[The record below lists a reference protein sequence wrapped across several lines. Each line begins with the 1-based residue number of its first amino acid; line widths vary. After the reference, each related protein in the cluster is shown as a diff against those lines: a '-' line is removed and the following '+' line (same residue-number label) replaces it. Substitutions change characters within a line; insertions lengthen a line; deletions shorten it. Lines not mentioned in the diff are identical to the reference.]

1 MQVSNSDVL
10 WPPWLAGRWRS
21 LLLACLCALMAVFA
35 AAADS
40 PPVPS
45 VSAATAAQVVPAA
58 RFAKNV
64 AIITIETGD
73 APIDW
78 TTAYSVKRRIKLAEE
93 AGAEA
98 IVFKLDTPG
107 GELGAVLEICQAIK
121 SSSIK
126 NSVAWIAPRAY
137 SGGAVIALACREIVA
152 EENCSFG
159 DAAIIRIGAG
169 GLEQLGQTE
178 RAKVLAPLLTEVV
191 DSARRAGYD
200 EKLVQGFV
208 TIGVQLWLIENSQTG
223 ERMFVD
229 PAEYQFLFGE
239 APAPGTPALAS
250 VPQSVMDMPV
260 IAPAAGSE
268 EGRPS
273 GLRRGRAVRKQMPVG
288 GTDGPPAMT
297 SDANTGTKDA
307 SAPSGSDAEYQPAEA
322 MTEKP
327 EPFVPASEQLGKG
340 LVDEVSNALVER
352 SSRRLLSKADVG
364 KWKVIEYTSD
374 GNTVYTMKTG
384 QMERY
389 GLLAERVNNEEQ
401 LRSFFG
407 ATTVRVL
414 EPQWSESLVRVLT
427 SRWMQGLLI
436 VIFLIS
442 LFLEMTHPG
451 LILPGT
457 VAGLALL
464 CLVGPPIL
472 IGAAGWWHVIAIVAG
487 ILLLLV
493 EVLLLPGM
501 LAPGLIGVLLLFGGL
516 LAALM
521 PGGARGMFPGESS
534 SAAVLYP
541 AAMLAGSTLV
551 AGIAIF
557 FITKHLPSLP
567 LFGRLVIQN
576 DFTGRTAL
584 AGGNTGAA
592 GATATHELL
601 SDGSLEIG
609 AVGVATTP
617 LRPAGKVMFGDRVV
631 DVLSSEG
638 FVAAGTRV
646 RLIEAE
652 RMRLVVQPMLG
663 RGDNAGT
670 GNTQGGVG

>member
-1 MQVSNSDVL
+1 MQASNLDVF
-10 WPPWLAGRWRS
+10 WPRWLAGSWRS
-21 LLLACLCALMAVFA
+21 VLSACLCAFVAVLA
-35 AAADS
+35 AAADA
-40 PPVPS
+40 PPAPS
-45 VSAATAAQVVPAA
+45 SSTASTTQVVPAA
-58 RFAKNV
+58 RFARNV

-73 APIDW
+73 SPIDW
-78 TTAYSVKRRIKLAEE
+78 TTAYSTKRRIKLAEE

-98 IVFKLDTPG
+98 MVFKLDTPG

-121 SSSIK
+121 SSAIK

-152 EENCSFG
+152 EDNSSFG

-169 GLEQLGQTE
+169 GLEQMGQTE

-208 TIGVQLWLIENSQTG
+208 TIGVQLWLIENPQTG
-223 ERMFVD
+223 ERLFVD
-229 PAEYQFLFGE
+229 PVEYQFLFGE

-297 SDANTGTKDA
+297 SDAKAGTKDA
-307 SAPSGSDAEYQPAEA
+307 STTTGSDAEYQPAEA
-322 MTEKP
+322 MMENP
-327 EPFVPASEQLGKG
+327 EPFVPASPQLGKK
-340 LVDEVSNALVER
+340 LVDEVSNSLVER

-389 GLLAERVNNEEQ
+389 GLLAARVNNEEQ
-401 LRSFFG
+401 LKGFFG
-407 ATTVRVL
+407 ATTVRML

-442 LFLEMTHPG
+442 LFLEMTNPG
-451 LILPGT
+451 LVLPGT

-501 LAPGLIGVLLLFGGL
+501 LAPGIVGVLLLFGGL

-534 SAAVLYP
+534 SATVLYP

-567 LFGRLVIQN
+567 LFGRLVLQKE
-576 DFTGRTAL
+576 FAGRTAL
-584 AGGNTGAA
+584 AGDIAGVSGAV
-592 GATATHELL
+592 ATHELL
-601 SDGSLEIG
+601 SDGSMEIG
-609 AVGVATTP
+609 AFGVATTP

-631 DVLSSEG
+631 DVVSSGG
-638 FVAAGTRV
+638 FVAVGARV
-646 RLIEAE
+646 QLIAAE
-652 RMRLVVQPMLG
+652 RMRLVVQPTLE
-663 RGDNAGT
+663 RIDNAGT
-670 GNTQGGVG
+670 GETQGGTG